1 MFGAV
6 RKLGLAAIAFIFP
19 LYLWR
24 ELYPLTEWSVLALL
38 PLAAMIFWTMQKNA
52 STIYRAKLHVA
63 LRAGSPLSNL
73 LTGRLSSGLLAF
85 GFVAIAL
92 PVLSWQALSS
102 TPVEITGISVLCLVA
117 GATSIMSQAWLAHH
131 LHPPFSRTT
140 GMTIGAVV
148 AAIVFVPIL
157 AWINWNFIEYP
168 HEIRVLSLPEAMQF
182 GMKELPARRGW
193 IAELLAVFY
202 AADAAKLWLIL
213 KYKSSIWP
221 MVLFSLDAA
230 LVAFIVAKVFV
241 VLTEFVS
248 CITQKDNQQ

>member
-6 RKLGLAAIAFIFP
+6 RKLGLTAIAFIIP

-38 PLAAMIFWTMQKNA
+38 PLVAMIFWTMQKNA
-52 STIYRAKLHVA
+52 AAIYRAKLNVA

-73 LTGRLSSGLLAF
+73 LTGRLSSGLLAL
-85 GFVAIAL
+85 GFVTAAL

-102 TPVEITGISVLCLVA
+102 TPVEIIGISVLCLAA
-117 GATSIMSQAWLAHH
+117 GATSIISQAWLAHH

-140 GMTIGAVV
+140 GMAIGTCV

-157 AWINWNFIEYP
+157 AWINWSYVEYP
-168 HEIRVLSLPEAMQF
+168 GEIRDVSFWEAMQF
-182 GMKELPARRGW
+182 GMNELPARRGW

-202 AADAAKLWLIL
+202 AAETAKLWLVL
-213 KYKSSIWP
+213 QYKSSTWV
-221 MVLFSLDAA
+221 MALFCLEAA

-241 VLTEFVS
+241 VLTEFVGR
-248 CITQKDNQQ
+248 ITEKGEL